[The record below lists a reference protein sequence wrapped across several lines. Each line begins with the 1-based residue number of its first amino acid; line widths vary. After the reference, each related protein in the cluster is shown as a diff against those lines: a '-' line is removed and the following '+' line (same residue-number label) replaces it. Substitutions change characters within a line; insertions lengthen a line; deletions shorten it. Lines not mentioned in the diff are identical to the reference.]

1 MKVEIDYSINDNNW
15 EKYLE
20 EKNISNFVKN
30 IFDNVVDVLRYNLN
44 KKNTIE
50 LSVTFTNDKEI
61 QDINKNYRNTDKPT
75 NVLSF
80 PLFEKEFLREYK
92 SSPYISLGDII
103 LSIETIER
111 ESMEQQKTF
120 NEHLTHL
127 IVHSILHLFGYDH
140 IKDEDADVME
150 NLEIQILKNLS
161 IKNPYEGK

>member
-1 MKVEIDYSINDNNW
+1 MKLEIDYSINDENW
-15 EKYLE
+15 GEYLKE
-20 EKNISNFVKN
+20 EDISNFIKN
-30 IFDNVVDVLRYNLN
+30 IFDNVVNVLGYNLN
-44 KKNTIE
+44 RKNIIE

-61 QDINKNYRNTDKPT
+61 QEINKNYRNTDKPT

-92 SSPYISLGDII
+92 ISPYISLGDII

-111 ESMEQQKTF
+111 ESIEQQKTF

-127 IVHSILHLFGYDH
+127 IVHSMLHLFGYDH
-140 IKDEDADVME
+140 IKDEDADAME

-161 IKNPYEGK
+161 IKNPYEEK